1 MSPVSF
7 TARTDSLLSQAE
19 AICARRGTRLTA
31 LRRHVLGLVLDSPKP
46 AGAYDMLDQLRPQ
59 HFASL
64 TAMLDVESVLEN
76 MSHSG
81 ARQLSQVAAF
91 SHAVQ
96 PVCVAFTGPAIIA
109 HLSCFPH
116 NPVTS
121 WAASKSHYGFLQY
134 SCTLSDD

>member
-1 MSPVSF
+1 MRLLMQLLKTPLLCGGWQVVSELQ
-7 TARTDSLLSQAE
+7 ARADTSHRQEITNVLW
-19 AICARRGTRLTA
+19 A
-31 LRRHVLGLVLDSPKP
+31 L
-46 AGAYDMLDQLRPQ
+46 AALDQLRPQ

-96 PVCVAFTGPAIIA
+96 PVCVAFNGPAIIA